1 MTIDRLRTLSRA
13 LAGLFALVGLV
24 VGVPVTL
31 AALAGWPLPRS
42 VPDPAALGRLL
53 GSRAELPPEVAFK
66 ALALVGWVAWAEVAA
81 ATVVELVAF
90 ARRTDAPRLPL
101 PLGGPAQALA
111 ARLVTAAA
119 VFLVPLRVP
128 APPAAVPLASI
139 PVVHVAAVAAP
150 TATVP
155 SPSPETPTAEPAAPA
170 TDHVYTVQP
179 DDWLS
184 RIARTHLGATERWPE
199 IFQLNQ
205 GRPQPDGRALT
216 DPDLIRPGWQL
227 RLPPDPHGVEE
238 AVASPPSSPKAAPSP
253 PPDPTPEPAHADT
266 VSPAGGTPSS
276 EPTPAPPESTPAAT
290 ALVEAT
296 DASASVAPIPTPPPL
311 DLPSPM
317 APPVPS
323 DPASPSANGEAKAPS
338 PPTSAAAP
346 AGSPE
351 DGNAPIATDRD
362 TSAPDRGILAM
373 AFVALVAGVGVL
385 RLGKLRANQQ
395 RLRRRGRDV
404 PRPPAPLQEAEA
416 HVRAIADED
425 APRWVDAISRS
436 LWPALK
442 KTSAASIPRII
453 AVRVGITG
461 VELLLDAPHPD
472 APEGYRP
479 ADAARVWRLDPTVDL
494 DQLEELAQGQSA
506 ALPAL
511 LAVGE
516 TPEGPLL
523 LDLEHAGTLAVE
535 GDPERVAA
543 FLAGAA
549 LELAAA
555 PWAADVPVV
564 LVGADPALAALDQ
577 VELAEAED
585 LSRRFTSRPTTTPDA
600 QARHPLAERVCP
612 DAAEHLAPTA
622 IVVASGAATAETLG
636 HLAASAQAGSGVV
649 LVAPGPLPGASWRL
663 HIEASGSARL
673 EPVGIDVTSGIS
685 ANQVAQLAA
694 LLAQAA
700 EQDDVALVID
710 LPTPVPDHE
719 PDPEPEL
726 WVRVLGPVE
735 VDWPGKPPRP
745 RSAELVVYLATHDE
759 RPVPGDR
766 LRVALW
772 PGDDEVADSTVLST
786 VSRARTALG
795 EDHQGLPHLPDAAG
809 GCYQMRPGVGC
820 DWRRF
825 QELTSRARHASD
837 REAIDLLRDAL
848 TLVRG
853 APFADPPKGAY
864 GWALAELASVIEVAV
879 VEAAERL
886 GELALATGQAELAT
900 WAARQGLLACP
911 GREGLYQLLMRA
923 ADLAGDPDGVDA
935 AWRELRRAVRAIDP
949 LEEPRA
955 DTIALYET
963 LTERRRHRVTPDEQ
977 RRASSGG
984 AGDR

>member
-13 LAGLFALVGLV
+13 LAGLVALLGLL
-24 VGVPVTL
+24 VGVPVAL

-42 VPDPAALGRLL
+42 LPDPAALGRLL
-53 GSRAELPPEVAFK
+53 GSRAELPPEVVFK

-81 ATVVELVAF
+81 ATIVELVAF

-139 PVVHVAAVAAP
+139 PVVHVATVAAP
-150 TATVP
+150 TATAP

-170 TDHVYTVQP
+170 TDHVYTVKP

-205 GRPQPDGRALT
+205 GRPQHDGRALT

-227 RLPPDPHGVEE
+227 RLPLDPHDVEE
-238 AVASPPSSPKAAPSP
+238 AAAPPPSSPTAAPSP
-253 PPDPTPEPAHADT
+253 PPDSAPEPADADT
-266 VSPAGGTPSS
+266 VSPAERTPSS

-290 ALVEAT
+290 ALAEAT
-296 DASASVAPIPTPPPL
+296 DASASAAPIPTPPPF

-323 DPASPSANGEAKAPS
+323 DPAAPSANGEARAPS

-346 AGSPE
+346 AAPRG
-351 DGNAPIATDRD
+351 DGNAPTATDRD
-362 TSAPDRGILAM
+362 TPAPDRGILAT

-416 HVRAIADED
+416 RVRAIADED
-425 APRWVDAISRS
+425 APMWVDAVSRS
-436 LWPALK
+436 LWSTLENAPAV
-442 KTSAASIPRII
+442 SIPRII
-453 AVRVGITG
+453 AVRVGAAG

-472 APEGYRP
+472 APDGYQS

-494 DQLEELAQGQSA
+494 ERLKELAQGQSA

-564 LVGADPALAALDQ
+564 LVGADPALAVLDQ
-577 VELAEAED
+577 VELADAEQI
-585 LSRRFTSRPTTTPDA
+585 SRRFPAPPTTTPDTH
-600 QARHPLAERVCP
+600 ARHPLAERVRP

-622 IVVASGAATAETLG
+622 IVVAPGAATAETLG
-636 HLAASAQAGSGVV
+636 PLAATAQAGSGVV
-649 LVAPGPLPGASWRL
+649 LIAPGPLPGVSCRL
-663 HIEASGSARL
+663 HIEADGSARL

-685 ANQVAQLAA
+685 ANQVAELAA

-700 EQDDVALVID
+700 EQDDVALVVD
-710 LPTPVPDHE
+710 LPTSVPDKE
-719 PDPEPEL
+719 PEPEPEL

-772 PGDDEVADSTVLST
+772 PGDDEVADATLLST

-795 EDHQGLPHLPDAAG
+795 EDQQGLPHLPDAESS
-809 GCYQMRPGVGC
+809 CYHLRPGVSC

-825 QELTSRARHASD
+825 RDLTSRARHASD
-837 REAIDLLRDAL
+837 PAAIDLLRDAL
-848 TLVRG
+848 ALVRG

-886 GELALATGQAELAT
+886 GELALTAGQAELAA

-923 ADLAGDPDGVDA
+923 SDLAGDPDGVDA

-955 DTIALYET
+955 DTIALYES
-963 LTERRRHRVTPDEQ
+963 LTERRRHRVTPDEL
-977 RRASSGG
+977 RASSGG